1 FADYLQSLLAGQ
13 DDLSKIEVICLCRS
27 GSRSEKAAETLQ
39 RCGVEKSWNLTGGL
53 ALSQSGFQ
61 EVLEMEYA
69 I

>member
-1 FADYLQSLLAGQ
+1 
-13 DDLSKIEVICLCRS
+13 
-27 GSRSEKAAETLQ
+27 
-39 RCGVEKSWNLTGGL
+39 KSWNLTGGL